1 MYNLKIKYYFNIT
14 VELSDQMY
22 PNDFNSWVTQRK
34 NMVTK
39 LVNWKVDYGGV
50 AAAAAAA
57 YGE

>member
-1 MYNLKIKYYFNIT
+1 
-14 VELSDQMY
+14 
-22 PNDFNSWVTQRK
+22 
-34 NMVTK
+34 MVTK

>member
-1 MYNLKIKYYFNIT
+1 
-14 VELSDQMY
+14 MY